1 MAIQAIKENTSL
13 TSKVEDIVKEDPK
26 DKKKKGVLNK
36 SVSLPKKV
44 NPMDISLTARHLAIM
59 LKSGMSLS
67 EALLVMAEQAPS
79 EKLQEI
85 FTEVHKE
92 VHEGTSM
99 ANALKKFPKDFD
111 KIMVSIIDVGEQGGT
126 LERNLLFLADFL
138 KQNHELNSKV
148 KGALMYPVIVLVITV
163 GEMLGVMFFIL
174 PKLEDLFSSFG
185 DNLPPTTALM
195 MNVSRFVRENVL
207 MGVIV
212 VVVLT
217 LVSKVLLKTKKGL
230 EFKDNIQLK
239 IPIIKNLN
247 KYHILTNFS
256 RTLGILLESG
266 IPIVASLGIAKEV
279 SSNRAY
285 EVILA
290 DIHERVE
297 GGASLSESLGKY
309 PDFFPATYVK
319 MIEVGE
325 ETGSLEEN
333 LMYLYEFNA
342 EQVGD
347 MSGNLA
353 TLLEPLL
360 LVFIGA
366 MIGLLAILIILPIY
380 QLTGSI
386 NEGV

>member
-230 EFKDNIQLK
+230 EFKDNLQLK